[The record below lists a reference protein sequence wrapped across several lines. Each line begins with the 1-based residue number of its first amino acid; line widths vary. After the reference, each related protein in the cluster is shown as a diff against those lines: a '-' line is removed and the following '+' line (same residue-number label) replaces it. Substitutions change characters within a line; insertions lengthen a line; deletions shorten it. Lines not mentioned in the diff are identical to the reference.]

1 MTSIPEVK
9 ATPQPPDTMKSIG
22 MIGLDTS
29 HVVGL
34 NQEFNHPESPEY
46 LGGAARIVK
55 AFPGGSQLTSVSRD
69 RVANYTRQ
77 LADDG
82 IQMVGSI
89 ADLADMDAFIMTSV
103 DGRQHLEQFQALL
116 PFGKPVFIDKPL
128 TCSYAEAVEI
138 FRLAK
143 EHNVPVMSCSSVR
156 YMPPIDAPIP
166 DYYGKILAATTYAPM
181 TILPD
186 YPGYF
191 WYGIHAT
198 ELLYSILGIGCATV
212 RALQHGEFN
221 QLVGHWADGRLG
233 TAQGNGKRYRYA
245 AMVSCERGI
254 VARVND
260 PGLPAKKCFAVKM
273 LDFLLT
279 GNSPVPAED
288 TLEIMAF
295 LEAANRSLAEG
306 SREVALDEVRK

>member
-1 MTSIPEVK
+1 
-9 ATPQPPDTMKSIG
+9 MKNIG

-34 NQEFNHPESPEY
+34 NQEFNHPESPDY
-46 LGGAARIVK
+46 LGGAARIAK

-82 IQMVGSI
+82 IQMVASI

-103 DGRQHLEQFQALL
+103 DGRQHLEQFKALL
-116 PFGKPVFIDKPL
+116 PFGKPVFIDKPF
-128 TCSYAEAVEI
+128 TCDYAEAAEI

-143 EHNVPVMSCSSVR
+143 AHNVPVMSCSSVR

-166 DYYGKILAATTYAPM
+166 DYYGKLLAATTYAPM

-198 ELLYSILGIGCATV
+198 ELLYSILGPGCASV

-221 QLVGHWADGRLG
+221 LLAGHWADGRIG
-233 TAQGNGKRYRYA
+233 TAQGNGSRYRYA
-245 AMVSCERGI
+245 AMVACERGI

-260 PGLPAKKCFAVKM
+260 PGLPAKKCFADK
-273 LDFLLT
+273 LLGFLLT
-279 GNSPVPAED
+279 GKSPVPAED

-295 LEAANRSLAEG
+295 LQAANRSLAEG
-306 SREVALDEVRK
+306 GREVALDEVRK